1 MISSRSARLIN
12 SPEEVIIMT
21 RLLQVALLTTGI
33 SLVHTASA
41 SAQMS
46 LPFGAP
52 ILPPAMVEEL
62 KRFGIDLPPDRVKAS
77 LHIQQSA
84 NGFEVRFSRGVGMS
98 EPKQAVRNEGQE
110 PAATAAAPTP
120 APSLTPP
127 KTAEPASTQARSE
140 EQVARPAEFD
150 GTWNVS
156 LTANGGFL
164 CERVKSMTF
173 TAQNGS
179 VRGSGS
185 GVSVSGQ
192 IGSSGSVSMDF
203 QGMGVQGSG
212 SGKLTAA
219 SGSGAWKVPAIGCSG
234 SWTAQ
239 RQATV
244 TAQAN

>member
-1 MISSRSARLIN
+1 
-12 SPEEVIIMT
+12 MT
-21 RLLQVALLTTGI
+21 HLLQAALLTSGI

-46 LPFGAP
+46 LRFDAP
-52 ILPPAMVEEL
+52 ILPPVMAEEL
-62 KRFGIDLPPDRVKAS
+62 KRFGIDLPDRVKAS
-77 LHIQQSA
+77 LQIQHSA
-84 NGFEVRFSRGVGMS
+84 NGFEVRFSRSADVS

-110 PAATAAAPTP
+110 PAATAAAPSP
-120 APSLTPP
+120 ALSLPPP
-127 KTAEPASTQARSE
+127 KSAEPAGTQARSE

-150 GTWNVS
+150 GTWTVS
-156 LTANGGFL
+156 LTADGGFL
-164 CERVKSMTF
+164 CGRVKSMTF

-192 IGSSGSVSMDF
+192 IGSSGSVSLDF
-203 QGMGVQGSG
+203 QGMGVQGTG
-212 SGKLTAA
+212 SGQLTAA

-244 TAQAN
+244 AAQAN

>member
-1 MISSRSARLIN
+1 
-12 SPEEVIIMT
+12 MT
-21 RLLQVALLTTGI
+21 RLLQAALLTTGI

-46 LPFGAP
+46 LRFDAP
-52 ILPPAMVEEL
+52 ILPPVMAEEL

-77 LHIQQSA
+77 LQIQHSA
-84 NGFEVRFSRGVGMS
+84 NGFEVRFSRSADMS
-98 EPKQAVRNEGQE
+98 ESKQAVRNAGQE
-110 PAATAAAPTP
+110 PAATAAAPSP
-120 APSLTPP
+120 ALSLPPP
-127 KTAEPASTQARSE
+127 KSAEPAGTQTRSE

-150 GTWNVS
+150 GTWTVS
-156 LTANGGFL
+156 LTADGGFL
-164 CERVKSMTF
+164 CGRVKSMTF

-192 IGSSGSVSMDF
+192 IGSSGSVRLEF
-203 QGMGVQGSG
+203 QGMGVQGTG
-212 SGKLTAA
+212 SGQLTAA
-219 SGSGAWKVPAIGCSG
+219 AGSGAWKVPAIGCSG

>member
-12 SPEEVIIMT
+12 SLEEVIMT
-21 RLLQVALLTTGI
+21 HLLQAALLTSGI

-46 LPFGAP
+46 LRFDAP
-52 ILPPAMVEEL
+52 ILPPVMAEEL

-77 LHIQQSA
+77 LHIQHSA
-84 NGFEVRFSRGVGMS
+84 NGFEVRFSRGVDVS
-98 EPKQAVRNEGQE
+98 EPKQAVRNEGQK
-110 PAATAAAPTP
+110 PAATAAAPSP
-120 APSLTPP
+120 ALSPP
-127 KTAEPASTQARSE
+127 KSAEPASTQARSE

-150 GTWNVS
+150 GTWTVS
-156 LTANGGFL
+156 LTADGGFL
-164 CERVKSMTF
+164 CGRVKSMTF

-192 IGSSGSVSMDF
+192 IGSGGSVGLDF
-203 QGMGVQGSG
+203 QGMGVQGTG
-212 SGKLTAA
+212 SGQLTAA
-219 SGSGAWKVPAIGCSG
+219 SGSGAWNVPAIGCSG